1 MIGEQP
7 LPPEPLS
14 LGPLPHLIGYALRRS
29 QLAVFADF
37 MQCFA
42 ELRLRPAQF
51 STLLVLRHNPGP
63 RPSQV
68 ADALGIKRAN
78 FVTLQGDLIARGLV
92 ERRGNA
98 RDRRAHSLHL
108 TPDGEALLVRADATL
123 AKHESGFAAKLG
135 QQDYETLLRIL
146 HRLRHAPHEATPT

>member
-1 MIGEQP
+1 MESDD
-7 LPPEPLS
+7 PLS
-14 LGPLPHLIGYALRRS
+14 LGPLPQLIGYALRRA

-42 ELRLRPAQF
+42 ELPLRPAQF

-63 RPSQV
+63 RPSQI

-78 FVTLQGDLIARGLV
+78 FVTLQADLIARGLV

-98 RDRRAHSLHL
+98 QDRRAHSLHL
-108 TPDGEALLVRADATL
+108 TPAGEALLVQADATL
-123 AKHESGFAAKLG
+123 ARHESGFANRLG
-135 QQDYETLLRIL
+135 QVDYDTLLRIL
-146 HRLRHAPHEATPT
+146 HRLSPA